1 MDTIL
6 HCLLGVLLLP
16 AVYALISFA
25 PAWIAAA
32 TLIAVMLYWREA
44 TQEQTKRYDSDIRMG
59 WAFWHWSL
67 SKNVETWVPI
77 ATVFALAY
85 LTI

>member
-1 MDTIL
+1 MDTTL
-6 HCLLGVLLLP
+6 HALLGALLLP
-16 AVYALISFA
+16 AAWVLLTFA
-25 PAWIAAA
+25 PPWFAAA
-32 TLIAVMLYWREA
+32 TVIAVMLYWREV
-44 TQEQTKRYDSDIRMG
+44 TQEQTKRYDSDIRRG

>member
-1 MDTIL
+1 M
-6 HCLLGVLLLP
+6 LP
-16 AVYALISFA
+16 VVYALLTFA
-25 PAWIAAA
+25 PLWLAAA
-32 TLIAVMLYWREA
+32 TIIAVMLYWREV
-44 TQEQTKRYDSDIRMG
+44 TQEQTKRYDSDIRRG